1 MLTSVLVKQLQEVIA
16 RDGDI
21 EVLIPAEATSD
32 TREDDQ
38 VEIAGLST
46 LIDENEKALSVLI
59 CDQHTL
65 DAFINCD
72 DVTDGANVE
81 GVPI

>member
-1 MLTSVLVKQLQEVIA
+1 MLISELIKQLEEVKA
-16 RDGDI
+16 RDGDV

-65 DAFINCD
+65 DAFMNCD
-72 DVTDGANVE
+72 DVTDGADVE
-81 GVPI
+81 GIPV